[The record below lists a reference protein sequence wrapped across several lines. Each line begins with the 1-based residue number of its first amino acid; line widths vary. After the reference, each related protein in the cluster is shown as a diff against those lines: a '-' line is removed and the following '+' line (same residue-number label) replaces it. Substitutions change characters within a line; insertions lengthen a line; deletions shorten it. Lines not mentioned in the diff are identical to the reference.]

1 MDTEPKCIACNV
13 DRSLIGVMPVRN
25 RHEMLSY
32 ECPNCRSIFRL
43 VVRRKPRLPAEGSP
57 TVPRLAAGR

>member
-1 MDTEPKCIACNV
+1 MDAEPKCIACDV
-13 DRSLIGVMPVRN
+13 KRSLISVMPVRN

-43 VVRRKPRLPAEGSP
+43 VTRRKRRLLAEGSP
-57 TVPRLAAGR
+57 AVPRLASSQ